1 MIFLYLTEIYFLSNN
16 NLIEHKHE
24 WKKVC
29 EIAGNQNSS
38 KTFIVEDLSEYSE
51 VLLTCGLAVIYQTGR
66 ILGSTIIPIK
76 MWNACNSDYSSG
88 YFQCAYNGTTY
99 CAGVTRLSDT
109 SVKLYA
115 NTKTLTGL
123 YVR

>member
-1 MIFLYLTEIYFLSNN
+1 
-16 NLIEHKHE
+16 
-24 WKKVC
+24 
-29 EIAGNQNSS
+29 
-38 KTFIVEDLSEYSE
+38 
-51 VLLTCGLAVIYQTGR
+51 
-66 ILGSTIIPIK
+66 

-88 YFQCAYNGTTY
+88 YFQCAYSGATY